1 MRHHHS
7 LNAATHSVFQK
18 LQKASFL
25 KKFYLAGGTALA
37 LQYGHRESVDLDFF
51 CSKSF
56 RTESVI
62 AALSKL
68 GKFKLVNE
76 EENTVD
82 GILDGVKVSFF
93 SYPYKLIRKMKSL
106 EGVAVASVADIACMK
121 INAIAGRNARKD
133 FVDLYFILDHE
144 GWRVEDVLHLCDK
157 KFGSAR
163 RDLYHVL
170 KALVFFEEADAQPEV
185 VTNPVVKWGAVKK
198 FFVKEVGRMQK
209 V

>member
-1 MRHHHS
+1 MMHES
-7 LNAATHSVFQK
+7 ALNAATHVAFQK
-18 LQKASFL
+18 MVRAAFL

-51 CSKSF
+51 CARSF
-56 RTESVI
+56 KTESLI

-93 SYPYKLIRKMKSL
+93 SYPYKLLRKTKMF

-121 INAIAGRNARKD
+121 INAIAGSTARKD
-133 FVDLYFILDHE
+133 FIDLFFIVEHE
-144 GWRVEDVLHLCDK
+144 GWQIEDVLHLCNK
-157 KFGSAR
+157 KFGASAR
-163 RDLYHVL
+163 DPYHIL
-170 KALVFFEEADAQPEV
+170 KALCFFEEADYQPEV
-185 VTNPVVKWGAVKK
+185 VTKPVVKWAAIKK
-198 FFVKEVGRMQK
+198 FFLGEVGRMRK
-209 V
+209 G

>member
-1 MRHHHS
+1 MMHS
-7 LNAATHSVFQK
+7 TALNSATKSVFEK
-18 LQKASFL
+18 LQKANFL

-51 CSKSF
+51 CAKSF
-56 RTESVI
+56 RTEAII

-93 SYPYKLIRKMKSL
+93 SYPYKLIRKMKSF
-106 EGVAVASVADIACMK
+106 EGVAIASVADIACMK

-133 FVDLYFILDHE
+133 FVDLYFILEHE
-144 GWRVEDVLHLCDK
+144 GWQIEDVLHLCDK

-163 RDLYHVL
+163 RDPYHVL
-170 KALVFFEEADAQPEV
+170 KALVFFEEADMQPEV
-185 VTNPVVKWGAVKK
+185 MTKPSVKWLVVKK
-198 FFVKEVGRMQK
+198 FFIKEAGRIENI
-209 V
+209 